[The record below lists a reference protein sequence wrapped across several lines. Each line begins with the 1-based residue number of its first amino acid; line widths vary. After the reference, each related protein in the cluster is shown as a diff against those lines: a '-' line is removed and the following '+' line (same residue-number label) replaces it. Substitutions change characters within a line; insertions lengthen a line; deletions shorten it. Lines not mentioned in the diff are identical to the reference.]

1 MSERIG
7 FVGLG
12 VMGTGMV
19 RNLLSAGH
27 AVAVWNRDPTRAE
40 LLAAAGAQAVGSLGA
55 LGAVCSLVML
65 CVSDTA
71 AVESITVGEG
81 GLAASMGAGGLLVD
95 LSTISPQTTRQ
106 LAATLSER
114 DLDWLDAPVSGGS
127 EGAAAGTL
135 SAMVGGSGESLE
147 RARPYLEAFCQGIT
161 HIGPNGDGQMAK
173 LVNQILVVGYALAI
187 GEAFIFA
194 QAGGLDLQRTFE
206 AVSGGAAGSWMLS
219 NRASQMLVRDFSPG
233 FTVDLQL
240 KDVRLALAE
249 AERLGIPTITTGIAE
264 SLYRVLQKDG
274 LGGEGNHA
282 LVKALERLSGVVVD
296 GR

>member
-27 AVAVWNRDPTRAE
+27 ALAVWNRDPTRAE

-95 LSTISPQTTRQ
+95 LSTISPQATRQ

-147 RARPYLEAFCQGIT
+147 RARPYLEAFCQRIT
-161 HIGPNGDGQMAK
+161 HIAPNGDGQMAK

-194 QAGGLDLQRTFE
+194 QAGGLDLQRTFD

>member
-95 LSTISPQTTRQ
+95 LSTISPQATRQ

>member
-27 AVAVWNRDPTRAE
+27 ALAVWNRDPTRAE

-95 LSTISPQTTRQ
+95 LSTISPQATRQ

>member
-95 LSTISPQTTRQ
+95 LSTISPQATRQ

-147 RARPYLEAFCQGIT
+147 RARPYLEAFCQRIT

>member
-1 MSERIG
+1 
-7 FVGLG
+7 
-12 VMGTGMV
+12 MV

-27 AVAVWNRDPTRAE
+27 ALAVWNRDPTRAE

-95 LSTISPQTTRQ
+95 LSTISPQATRQ

>member
-1 MSERIG
+1 VSEQLG
-7 FVGLG
+7 FVGAG
-12 VMGTGMV
+12 VMGRGMV
-19 RNLLSAGH
+19 RNLLAAGH
-27 AVAVWNRDPTRAE
+27 AVTIWNRTAAKAGPLIELGAEHAAFLAE
-40 LLAAAGAQAVGSLGA
+40 LAQG
-55 LGAVCSLVML
+55 CRLVML

-71 AVESITVGEG
+71 AVDQIVAGP
-81 GLAASMGAGGLLVD
+81 GGLLAELSAGDLVID
-95 LSTISPQTTRQ
+95 LSTISPQATRQ
-106 LAATLSER
+106 LARQLADRKIEL
-114 DLDWLDAPVSGGS
+114 LDAPVSGGS
-127 EGAAAGTL
+127 EGAEAGTL
-135 SAMVGGSGESLE
+135 SAMVGGSEGALT
-147 RARPYLEAFCQGIT
+147 RGRPYLEAFCDRIT
-161 HIGPNGDGQMAK
+161 HIGPSGHGQMAK

-240 KDVRLALAE
+240 KDVRLALEE

-264 SLYRVLQKDG
+264 SLYRVLQRDG

>member
-1 MSERIG
+1 VSERIG